1 MKRWICLLLGMMM
14 LAAST
19 ASAQEYV
26 SVSEIYDQAQ
36 AMGGVWQETFSTP
49 NGEMKVDA
57 PIIVPDVDA
66 MPVLTLEGAKI
77 SEELFEQIASG
88 KKYGSKDD
96 LSYETELN
104 GELLGFNLGRENDD
118 AFGEESGKTGYD
130 AVKGVFVHHGKF
142 LNSRDNSKWKGTM
155 PREGYY
161 LWELDL
167 DAVNVRKNDITV
179 NKAMRLWHEDLALC
193 YPDDVFSIR
202 PTKIVL
208 RGSTL
213 NLNAKSKDKRDG
225 LIVIEGAEQLIGGIP
240 LLGSISMSC
249 GIAGRTAKDVRERR
263 EDDDKY
269 FAMHPYRKGCY
280 SVIGG
285 GDGFYGTFMNEETY
299 RTSSQLARVRTTE
312 YADIP
317 LASLDDVLDSV
328 REKIESGNIIG
339 VDYIKLGYLLY
350 SNPDMKD
357 YAWAIPR
364 WIVEARY
371 MTEENKDEY
380 MIKMMIEPD
389 DELVKWENHYQ
400 AKVPVDAQ
408 TGEMIV
414 FVHGTDEIFSVP
426 EIATWDDVK

>member
-1 MKRWICLLLGMMM
+1 MKAKMAMLLALMMLLGCG
-14 LAAST
+14 AAT
-19 ASAQEYV
+19 AEMV
-26 SVSEIYDQAQ
+26 SIAELYDQAQ

-49 NGEMKVDA
+49 HGEMTVDV
-57 PIIVPDVDA
+57 PIIVPDVEV

-118 AFGEESGKTGYD
+118 AFGEESGKVGYD

-161 LWELDL
+161 LWELDP

-179 NKAMRLWHEDLALC
+179 NKAMQLWHEDLALC
-193 YPDDVFSIR
+193 YTDDDFTIR

-213 NLNAKSKDKRDG
+213 NPNAKSKGKRDG
-225 LIVIEGAEQLIGGIP
+225 LIVIEGAEQLIGGVP
-240 LLGSISMSC
+240 RMGSISMSC
-249 GIAGRTAKDVRERR
+249 GIAGRTPKDVRERR

-269 FAMHPYRKGCY
+269 FAMHPYSKGCY
-280 SVIGG
+280 SVLGG

-317 LASLDDVLDSV
+317 LASLDSVLESV

-339 VDYIKLGYLLY
+339 IDCIKLGYLLY

-371 MTEENKDEY
+371 MTEENRDEY
-380 MIKMMIEPD
+380 MMKMMLDPD
-389 DELVKWENHYQ
+389 EGFVKWENPYQ

-426 EIATWDDVK
+426 EIVTWDDI

>member
-1 MKRWICLLLGMMM
+1 MKAKMAMLLMFALLLGCG
-14 LAAST
+14 AAT
-19 ASAQEYV
+19 AEMV
-26 SVSEIYDQAQ
+26 SIAELYDQAQ
-36 AMGGVWQETFSTP
+36 AMGGVWQETLSTP
-49 NGEMKVDA
+49 DGEMTVDV
-57 PIIVPDVDA
+57 PIIVPDVDT

-88 KKYGSKDD
+88 KKYGLKDE
-96 LSYETELN
+96 LNYETELN

-118 AFGEESGKTGYD
+118 TFGEESGKMGYD
-130 AVKGVFVHHGKF
+130 AVKGVFVHHGRF

-161 LWELDL
+161 LWELDP

-179 NKAMRLWHEDLALC
+179 NKAMQLWHEDLALC
-193 YPDDVFSIR
+193 YPDDDFTIR

-213 NLNAKSKDKRDG
+213 NPNAKSKDKRDG
-225 LIVIEGAEQLIGGIP
+225 LIVIEAAEQLIGGIP
-240 LLGSISMSC
+240 LMGSISLSC

-280 SVIGG
+280 SVLGG

-317 LASLDDVLDSV
+317 LASLDSVLESV

-371 MTEENKDEY
+371 MTEENRDEY
-380 MIKMMIEPD
+380 MMKMMLEPD
-389 DELVKWENHYQ
+389 EELVKWENHYQ

-426 EIATWDDVK
+426 QITTWDDVN